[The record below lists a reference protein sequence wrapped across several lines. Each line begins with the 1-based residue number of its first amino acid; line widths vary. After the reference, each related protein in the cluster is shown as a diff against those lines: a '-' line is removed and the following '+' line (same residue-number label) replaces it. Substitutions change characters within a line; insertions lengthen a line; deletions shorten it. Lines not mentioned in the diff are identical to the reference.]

1 MKIAWRNQ
9 LIKELKEKRAQAK
22 IDDEKRL
29 LVAEQEAAELQQR
42 KSVVIKLINAGTALN
57 EEEEFLAVEHD
68 LRVQALAGSDFLRV
82 LAVEEKA
89 AEALARKEK
98 VIEIMKI
105 EDIRRRYFDEGD
117 VMSQFDELE
126 QAVVNELIA
135 TGGGEKR
142 QEIVLRDSELDN
154 DNENENGEDD
164 MESIDVT
171 SREDTNNINN
181 ELLLAKI
188 AAVERA
194 STESR

>member
-1 MKIAWRNQ
+1 
-9 LIKELKEKRAQAK
+9 
-22 IDDEKRL
+22 
-29 LVAEQEAAELQQR
+29 
-42 KSVVIKLINAGTALN
+42 
-57 EEEEFLAVEHD
+57 
-68 LRVQALAGSDFLRV
+68 
-82 LAVEEKA
+82 
-89 AEALARKEK
+89 
-98 VIEIMKI
+98 
-105 EDIRRRYFDEGD
+105 
-117 VMSQFDELE
+117 MSQFDELE